1 MNNNLSNIKKGKY
14 FLDKHNCIGMPTETV
29 YGLAANAYSSKAI
42 SKIFKLKKRPKNN
55 PLIVHYS
62 SLEMLKRDCI
72 LNKNFTNLYN
82 KFCPGPLTFILK
94 LKKDSKIS
102 KFVTNKKKTLAVR
115 FPSHPKAKGLLKILN
130 YPLAAPSANI
140 SSRVSPVTKNHVK
153 EEFGKKIKY
162 IIEGGLSKIGLES
175 TIINLT
181 GKPEILRIGSIDI
194 NKLSKVLNKK
204 LLYRKKSYMKAP
216 GQNRLHYSPGIP
228 LRMNCK
234 EASQDEAF
242 ILVKKRNNSNKNFFY
257 LSKNKNL
264 KEAARNLYSV
274 LRMIKKKGY
283 KKIAVEKIENKG
295 IGLAINDRLL
305 KASSKKYMN
314 TLVSVNILSKNF
326 SSFEA
331 VKEISFSIN
340 ESEILGLLGPNGCGK
355 TTTIGMMLGLLK
367 PTSGEVIINGLNVEK
382 NRINLLKKMNFISP
396 YIELPKKLT
405 VKENLMVYGKLYSVN
420 NINNRID
427 YLTETLRLSE
437 FINKKTGELSSGQKN
452 RVSLAKAVVNDPDI
466 LLLDEPTA
474 SLDPE
479 TGDFVRTFIEK
490 ISSEKKMSILLASHN
505 MNEVKRLC
513 KSILM
518 MKDGKII
525 DRGTP
530 SEIINKHGKKNLEE
544 VFLKLNRTKNE
555 L

>member
-1 MNNNLSNIKKGKY
+1 
-14 FLDKHNCIGMPTETV
+14 
-29 YGLAANAYSSKAI
+29 
-42 SKIFKLKKRPKNN
+42 
-55 PLIVHYS
+55 
-62 SLEMLKRDCI
+62 
-72 LNKNFTNLYN
+72 
-82 KFCPGPLTFILK
+82 
-94 LKKDSKIS
+94 
-102 KFVTNKKKTLAVR
+102 
-115 FPSHPKAKGLLKILN
+115 
-130 YPLAAPSANI
+130 
-140 SSRVSPVTKNHVK
+140 
-153 EEFGKKIKY
+153 
-162 IIEGGLSKIGLES
+162 
-175 TIINLT
+175 
-181 GKPEILRIGSIDI
+181 
-194 NKLSKVLNKK
+194 
-204 LLYRKKSYMKAP
+204 
-216 GQNRLHYSPGIP
+216 
-228 LRMNCK
+228 
-234 EASQDEAF
+234 
-242 ILVKKRNNSNKNFFY
+242 
-257 LSKNKNL
+257 
-264 KEAARNLYSV
+264 
-274 LRMIKKKGY
+274 
-283 KKIAVEKIENKG
+283 
-295 IGLAINDRLL
+295 
-305 KASSKKYMN
+305 MN
-314 TLVSVNILSKNF
+314 TLVSVNNLSKNF

-367 PTSGEVIINGLNVEK
+367 PTTGEVIINGLNVEK
-382 NRINLLKKMNFISP
+382 NRINILKKMNFISP

-420 NINNRID
+420 DINNRID

-530 SEIINKHGKKNLEE
+530 SEIINKHGKK
-544 VFLKLNRTKNE
+544 T
-555 L
+555 

>member
-1 MNNNLSNIKKGKY
+1 
-14 FLDKHNCIGMPTETV
+14 
-29 YGLAANAYSSKAI
+29 
-42 SKIFKLKKRPKNN
+42 
-55 PLIVHYS
+55 
-62 SLEMLKRDCI
+62 
-72 LNKNFTNLYN
+72 
-82 KFCPGPLTFILK
+82 
-94 LKKDSKIS
+94 
-102 KFVTNKKKTLAVR
+102 
-115 FPSHPKAKGLLKILN
+115 
-130 YPLAAPSANI
+130 
-140 SSRVSPVTKNHVK
+140 
-153 EEFGKKIKY
+153 
-162 IIEGGLSKIGLES
+162 
-175 TIINLT
+175 
-181 GKPEILRIGSIDI
+181 
-194 NKLSKVLNKK
+194 
-204 LLYRKKSYMKAP
+204 
-216 GQNRLHYSPGIP
+216 
-228 LRMNCK
+228 
-234 EASQDEAF
+234 
-242 ILVKKRNNSNKNFFY
+242 
-257 LSKNKNL
+257 
-264 KEAARNLYSV
+264 
-274 LRMIKKKGY
+274 
-283 KKIAVEKIENKG
+283 
-295 IGLAINDRLL
+295 
-305 KASSKKYMN
+305 MN
-314 TLVSVNILSKNF
+314 TLVNVNNLSKNF

-420 NINNRID
+420 NINNRIN

-505 MNEVKRLC
+505 MDEVKRLC

-525 DRGTP
+525 DRGMP

>member
-1 MNNNLSNIKKGKY
+1 
-14 FLDKHNCIGMPTETV
+14 
-29 YGLAANAYSSKAI
+29 
-42 SKIFKLKKRPKNN
+42 
-55 PLIVHYS
+55 
-62 SLEMLKRDCI
+62 
-72 LNKNFTNLYN
+72 
-82 KFCPGPLTFILK
+82 
-94 LKKDSKIS
+94 
-102 KFVTNKKKTLAVR
+102 
-115 FPSHPKAKGLLKILN
+115 
-130 YPLAAPSANI
+130 
-140 SSRVSPVTKNHVK
+140 
-153 EEFGKKIKY
+153 
-162 IIEGGLSKIGLES
+162 
-175 TIINLT
+175 
-181 GKPEILRIGSIDI
+181 
-194 NKLSKVLNKK
+194 
-204 LLYRKKSYMKAP
+204 
-216 GQNRLHYSPGIP
+216 
-228 LRMNCK
+228 
-234 EASQDEAF
+234 
-242 ILVKKRNNSNKNFFY
+242 
-257 LSKNKNL
+257 
-264 KEAARNLYSV
+264 
-274 LRMIKKKGY
+274 
-283 KKIAVEKIENKG
+283 
-295 IGLAINDRLL
+295 
-305 KASSKKYMN
+305 MN
-314 TLVSVNILSKNF
+314 TLVSVNNLSKNF

-427 YLTETLRLSE
+427 YLAETLRLRE
-437 FINKKTGELSSGQKN
+437 FINKKNGELSSGQKN
-452 RVSLAKAVVNDPDI
+452 RVSLAKAVINDPDI

-490 ISSEKKMSILLASHN
+490 ISSEKKISNLLASHN